1 MIKRAMKPQ
10 FLLLSVLPVFLLAPG
25 ARAEVTSR
33 SYVQKGLVACYDGI
47 DNAGTGVHDSTAATW
62 ADLSG
67 NGFDGTLASNLGWA
81 ADGWTNAVDGS
92 GVQVGTRLADALSLG
107 ALTIQFACVPARDN
121 VRQAF
126 FSDYVNQN
134 GTIAVEHN
142 DGDTSAGRLRLFR
155 DGNPRYSVLSPV
167 VIPKDAFSSV
177 SVSATQ
183 TEQAYWRNGAEAWTN
198 DAVFAAAAAGFP
210 SVIGGDTY
218 RANMAFRGVYHAF
231 RAYNR
236 ALPEAEV
243 KVNAA
248 IDAIRFDGADPAD
261 FTLGGGYSFDG
272 DGDLCVTVSATAGEV
287 DGAPGGTVSAD
298 GGAAGASASR
308 TAKQYGT
315 VALEATPAAGL
326 LFVRWSGDTD
336 AISTGLPTDTSIVV
350 SAHSSLDLVAVFR
363 AAGGGDDAGD
373 GSALT
378 SRSYVRRGLVAQ
390 FDGVDNA
397 GFGLHDGATNV
408 WTDLTGNGSDGD
420 VAAIVSWTSNGWT
433 NASDGKPVTVPAGA
447 VSEALGSGAFTMQ
460 IACNPTRDTAREC
473 FFGQYNQSGA
483 FSLEHNNGS
492 TSSGRVRFYCSYGSD
507 YLSPAVVP
515 KDVFTS
521 LSCSVTPSSQIS
533 WVGFD
538 TVYTNTASFTAPSPD
553 CRSVLGGE
561 FWRANMAFQGTYHAF
576 RLYDRVLTEA
586 EAKANA
592 AVDAIRFDGAS
603 PSDFTLVGGFSF
615 DATDGLRA
623 TISAA
628 ATAADGTGGSVAA
641 NGGAAGASAA
651 ASVAIGATVSLAATP
666 AAGYVFD
673 HWEGDTDLLATGCSV
688 RDATVSV
695 EALTCARLVA
705 VFRHRT
711 VGLNAY
717 SCVRRGLVAH
727 FDGVDNAGTGTHDP
741 AATTWTDLTGNGN
754 TGTLA
759 ANVTWAADGWVNDA
773 NCYPVSLA
781 AGTISPVTASK
792 TFTAQFAA
800 TPSRSN
806 ARQCFFGQ
814 YSSSGI
820 TIEHNSGGPYDG
832 RIRLYYNLGSP
843 VSQEYADVTVAAGEW
858 ASIAATSEPGAQTV
872 WKNGAQSQSMAN
884 ALSGTLAADCNSTI
898 GGDLVRPNMAFR
910 GTYNAFRLYDRVLTE
925 DEIKVNAAVDAV
937 RFGGKTTAEVSPL
950 PDGWT
955 FDENDTLMVTLSATA
970 DKGGRVRVNGG
981 TAGRSVSATV
991 NQDGLDIV
999 AFAAEPIAGHA
1010 FVRWEGDT
1018 DWIEAGSAETAEIVV
1033 DSTGPVSL
1041 VATFVKLYEPPTV
1054 IVVK

>member
-1 MIKRAMKPQ
+1 MIRRAMKQ
-10 FLLLSVLPVFLLAPG
+10 RFLLFAALPFFLLAPA
-25 ARAEVTSR
+25 ARSELTSR

-47 DNAGTGVHDSTAATW
+47 DNAGTGTHDPTAATW

-67 NGFDGTLASNLGWA
+67 NGFDGTLAANLGWA

-92 GVQVGTRLADALSLG
+92 GVRVGTRLADALSLG
-107 ALTIQFACVPARDN
+107 AFTVQFACVPARDN
-121 VRQAF
+121 ARQAF
-126 FSDYVNQN
+126 FSDYENN
-134 GTIAVEHN
+134 SGAIAVEHN

-155 DGNPRYSVLSPV
+155 EGSPRYSVLSPV

-183 TEQAYWRNGAEAWTN
+183 TEQAYWRNGTEAWTN
-198 DAVFAAAAAGFP
+198 DTVFGTAAAGLP
-210 SVIGGDTY
+210 SVIGGDRT
-218 RANMAFRGVYHAF
+218 RENMAFRGVFHAF

-248 IDAIRFDGADPAD
+248 IDAIRFNGADPAD
-261 FTLGGGYSFDG
+261 FALGGGYSFDA
-272 DGDLCVTVSATAGEV
+272 DGDLCVTVRATAGEV

-298 GGAAGASASR
+298 GGAAGVSASR
-308 TAKQYGT
+308 TSKQYGT

-378 SRSYVRRGLVAQ
+378 SRSYVRRGLVAH
-390 FDGVDNA
+390 FDGIDNA
-397 GFGLHDGATNV
+397 GFGLHDDATNV
-408 WTDLTGNGSDGD
+408 WTDLTGNGRDGA

-433 NASDGKPVTVPAGA
+433 NASNGKPVTVPVGA
-447 VSEALGSGAFTMQ
+447 VSTALSTGTFTMQ
-460 IACNPTRDTAREC
+460 IACNPSRDTARQC
-473 FFGQYNQSGA
+473 FFGQYAQSGA

-492 TSSGRVRFYCSYGSD
+492 TSAGRVRFYCSWGGD

-515 KDVFTS
+515 RDVFTS
-521 LSCSVTPSSQIS
+521 LSCAVTPDIQIS

-538 TVYTNTASFTAPSPD
+538 TVYTNTASFTAPSAD

-561 FWRANMAFQGTYHAF
+561 FYRDGMAFQGTYHAF

-603 PSDFTLVGGFSF
+603 PADFTLEGGFSF

-623 TISAA
+623 TVSAV
-628 ATAADGTGGSVAA
+628 ATAADGTGGTVSA
-641 NGGAAGASAA
+641 NGGAAGESAA
-651 ASVAIGATVSLAATP
+651 ASVAIGATASLVATP
-666 AAGYVFD
+666 GAGYVFD

-727 FDGVDNAGTGTHDP
+727 YDGVDNVGTGTHDP

-759 ANVTWAADGWVNDA
+759 ANVAWAADGWVNDA
-773 NCYPVSLA
+773 DCYPVSLS

-792 TFTAQFAA
+792 TFTAQFAV

-814 YSSSGI
+814 YSSPGI
-820 TIEHNSGGPYDG
+820 TIEHNAGGPNDG
-832 RIRLYYNLGSP
+832 RIRLYYNLGNA
-843 VSQEYADVTVAAGEW
+843 VSLEYPTITVAAGEW
-858 ASIAATSEPGAQTV
+858 ASITATSRPGQQTV
-872 WKNGAQSQSMAN
+872 WKNGLESESKAN
-884 ALSGTLAADCNSTI
+884 TLYGTLSAECNSTI
-898 GGDLVRPNMAFR
+898 GSDIVRPNMAFR
-910 GTYNAFRLYDRVLTE
+910 GTYNVFRLYDRVLSD

-937 RFGGKTTAEVSPL
+937 RFGGKTTAQVSPL
-950 PDGWT
+950 PDGWS
-955 FDENDTLMVTLSATA
+955 FDENDTLMVTLSATV

-981 TAGRSVSATV
+981 AADRSVSATV

-999 AFAAEPIAGHA
+999 AFTAVPIAGYVFDH
-1010 FVRWEGDT
+1010 WEGDT
-1018 DWIEAGSAETAEIVV
+1018 DSIEFGTAETAEIVV
-1033 DSTGPVSL
+1033 DSTGPASL
-1041 VATFVKLYEPPTV
+1041 VATFLKLYEPPTV
-1054 IVVK
+1054 ILVK

>member
-1 MIKRAMKPQ
+1 MKRLA
-10 FLLLSVLPVFLLAPG
+10 LLLAVVPFLFVAP
-25 ARAEVTSR
+25 ARAALDAH

-47 DNAGTGVHDSTAATW
+47 DNAGTGTHDPTAATW

-107 ALTIQFACVPARDN
+107 AFTIQFACVPARDD

-126 FSDYVNQN
+126 FSDYANQN

-218 RANMAFRGVYHAF
+218 RANMAFRGVFHAF

-272 DGDLCVTVSATAGEV
+272 DGDLCVTVRATAGEV
-287 DGAPGGTVSAD
+287 DGAPGGTVSAG

-336 AISTGLPTDTSIVV
+336 AIASGLQTDASIVV
-350 SAHSSLDLVAVFR
+350 TAHSSLDLVAVFR

-378 SRSYVRRGLVAQ
+378 SRSYVRRGLVAH
-390 FDGVDNA
+390 FDGIDNA
-397 GFGLHDGATNV
+397 GFGLHDDATNV
-408 WTDLTGNGSDGD
+408 WTDLTGRGNDGA
-420 VAAIVSWTSNGWT
+420 VAAIVSWTSNGWE
-433 NASDGKPVTVPAGA
+433 NASNGKPVTVPAGA
-447 VSEALGSGAFTMQ
+447 VSAALGSGTFTMQ

-473 FFGQYNQSGA
+473 FFGQYGQPGG

-492 TSSGRVRFYCSYGSD
+492 TSAGRVRFYCAWGGD

-515 KDVFTS
+515 KNVLTS
-521 LSCSVTPSSQIS
+521 LSCSLTPSTQIA
-533 WVGFD
+533 WAGFE
-538 TVYTNTASFTAPSPD
+538 TVYTNTTTFVPPSTD
-553 CRSVLGGE
+553 CSSVLGGE
-561 FWRANMAFQGTYHAF
+561 FHRSEMAFRGTYHAF

-592 AVDAIRFDGAS
+592 AVDAIRFGGAS
-603 PSDFTLVGGFSF
+603 PADFTLVGGFSF

-623 TISAA
+623 TVSAT
-628 ATAADGTGGSVAA
+628 ATAADGTGGTVSA
-641 NGGAAGASAA
+641 NGGAAGESAA

-673 HWEGDTDLLATGCSV
+673 HWDGDTDLLAAGCSV
-688 RDATVSV
+688 RDASVSV
-695 EALTCARLVA
+695 NTLTCAHLVA
-705 VFRHRT
+705 VFRHRS

-741 AATTWTDLTGNGN
+741 AATTWADLTGNGN

-759 ANVTWAADGWVNDA
+759 ANVAWAADGWVNA
-773 NCYPVSLA
+773 AHCHPVSLGP
-781 AGTISPVTASK
+781 GTVSPVTASK
-792 TFTAQFAA
+792 TFTAQFAV

-806 ARQCFFGQ
+806 VRQCFFGQ
-814 YSSSGI
+814 YSAAGI
-820 TIEHNSGGPYDG
+820 AIEHNSSGARDG
-832 RIRLYYNLGSP
+832 RVRLYYSFGNA
-843 VSQEYADVTVAAGEW
+843 VSQEYADIKVAAGEW
-858 ASIAATSEPGAQTV
+858 ASIAATSKPGEQTV
-872 WKNGAQSQSMAN
+872 WKNGSESQSMAD

-898 GGDLVRPNMAFR
+898 GGDISRPAMAFR

-925 DEIKVNAAVDAV
+925 AEIKVNAAVDAV

-955 FDENDTLMVTLSATA
+955 FDENDTLLVTLSATA

-981 TAGRSVSATV
+981 PAGRSVSATV
-991 NQDGLDIV
+991 NQDGLDVV
-999 AFAAEPIAGHA
+999 AFAAVPIAGYA
-1010 FVRWEGDT
+1010 FDHWEGDT

-1041 VATFVKLYEPPTV
+1041 VATFVKRYDPPTV
-1054 IVVK
+1054 ILVK